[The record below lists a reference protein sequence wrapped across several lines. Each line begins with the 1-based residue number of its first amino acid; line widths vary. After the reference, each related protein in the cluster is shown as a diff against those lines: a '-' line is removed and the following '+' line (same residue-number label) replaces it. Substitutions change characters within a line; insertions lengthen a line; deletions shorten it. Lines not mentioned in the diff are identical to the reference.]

1 MCENEG
7 SEGKTENENCHQQVN
22 LLQDLSYSKEDH
34 RKIPEG
40 RGSKI
45 LKSNYSCFKWTE
57 LLQAYTYYILESE
70 EEAVREEIGKTLARV
85 LKSCQ
90 AWQ

>member
-1 MCENEG
+1 M
-7 SEGKTENENCHQQVN
+7 
-22 LLQDLSYSKEDH
+22 LQDLLYSKEDH
-34 RKIPEG
+34 RKFPEG

-45 LKSNYSCFKWTE
+45 LNGNYSCFKWTE

-70 EEAVREEIGKTLARV
+70 EEAVREEIGKTSARI

-90 AWQ
+90 GWQ